1 MMKMEDEK
9 RKRKGRT
16 AHQGQAQKYYKVKET
31 ASSPRCP
38 VARASTQASK
48 SVYHIEPSM
57 RNSIQDEYPRQVSKT
72 EVRAQWRSS
81 YSASSLILQQV
92 EVHAHA
98 AASSY
103 LGSLEHSG
111 LDSRDP
117 ITSGQDTLPH
127 HELRLRYPQII
138 NDHTII
144 VFG

>member
-9 RKRKGRT
+9 GREKEELLIKGRL
-16 AHQGQAQKYYKVKET
+16 KNIIVKET

-81 YSASSLILQQV
+81 YSASSLIL
-92 EVHAHA
+92 
-98 AASSY
+98 
-103 LGSLEHSG
+103 
-111 LDSRDP
+111 
-117 ITSGQDTLPH
+117 
-127 HELRLRYPQII
+127 
-138 NDHTII
+138 
-144 VFG
+144 